1 MTERV
6 MLLLGQRGNAV
17 HPFPCPITIQAR
29 TNPPKENGDE
39 PEHFYAVVCGD
50 GVIMAK
56 YHDLAPAKMEINR
69 AAKEW
74 EAGPEHLIFQF
85 VKDPWK
91 EEDAE

>member
-17 HPFPCPITIQAR
+17 HPFPCAMTIQRR
-29 TNPPKENGDE
+29 TYTTEDNG
-39 PEHFYAVVCGD
+39 PEQFYVVVCGNE
-50 GVIMAK
+50 VVMAK

-85 VKDPWK
+85 VKDPWEK
-91 EEDAE
+91 EEAE